1 MNMTVVQRSNRTLH
15 FLHQPV
21 RAEADGAAHGCTRH
35 SRAADAGLSP
45 AGKPLSGGVCG
56 TVLGAQQLQRRLERP
71 SAPATFAITKKLL
84 P

>member
-1 MNMTVVQRSNRTLH
+1 MVLLTVAPGT
-15 FLHQPV
+15 
-21 RAEADGAAHGCTRH
+21 
-35 SRAADAGLSP
+35 AGPQTPDSP
-45 AGKPLSGGVCG
+45 RERLSGGVCR